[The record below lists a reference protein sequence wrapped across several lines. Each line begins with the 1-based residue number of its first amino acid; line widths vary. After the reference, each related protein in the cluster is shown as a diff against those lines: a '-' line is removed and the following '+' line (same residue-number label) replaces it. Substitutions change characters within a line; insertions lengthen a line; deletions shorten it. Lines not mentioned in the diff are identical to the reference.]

1 MSQHNYKA
9 SYKRKLPHF
18 QPPGATLF
26 VTCRLAGSIPQAV
39 REQLEAEAVAR
50 TKRMP
55 QIDDLDERA
64 VWLDQEQKRRFG
76 AWDNVLDRAESGPV
90 WLQQPEIA
98 RIVAESLHNRDG
110 QTYALDAYCIMPN
123 HVHIVLTPLEKPD
136 GTYYAFQAIMHA
148 FKLHTARQANK
159 LLGREGQFWQHESYD
174 HVVRDRQEW
183 ERIVRYVLNNPVKA
197 GLAGSWEDW
206 AWTYLKT

>member
-1 MSQHNYKA
+1 MSQHDYKA
-9 SYKRKLPHF
+9 GYRRKLPHF

-50 TKRMP
+50 TKRMS
-55 QIDDLDERA
+55 QINDLDARA
-64 VWLDQEQKRRFG
+64 VRLEQEHKRRFG
-76 AWDNVLDRAESGPV
+76 AWDNVLDRADSGPV
-90 WLQQPEIA
+90 WLQQPAIA
-98 RIVAESLHNRDG
+98 RIVTASLHHRDG

-136 GTYYAFQAIMHA
+136 GTYYALQAIMHA
-148 FKLHTARQANK
+148 FKRHTARQANK
-159 LLGREGQFWQHESYD
+159 LLRREGQFWQHESYD
-174 HVVRDRQEW
+174 HVVRDPQEW